1 MKTENH
7 RVLIIDDERPVLMTL
22 EALLKRHGYHVDAAA
37 TASQGLK
44 LLKSNSP
51 SLVLLDL
58 QLPDAHGLEMLDRIK
73 TELPEVQVII
83 LTAHDSL
90 HNAIESIK
98 RGAYHFISKPYAPEE
113 LLSLVEKALEKQFL
127 LREAEKLRE
136 KTEQLEKRLEIAEAR
151 PAPIFK
157 SKPMQEIE
165 ELIEAMAPSDA
176 NVLIAGES
184 GVGKEVIAN
193 TIHAR
198 SRRAGQ
204 PMVKLNCAA
213 FPQTMIEGELFGYV
227 KGAFTGA
234 MHDFPGMIAAADGGT
249 LFLDEISDMPADLQ
263 TRFLRVLQEREY
275 RPLGSTQTM
284 KATFRAIAA
293 TNRPIPEALAE
304 NRLRSDLYYRLNTFQ
319 IEVPPLRKRKEDIP
333 PLDRAIRET
342 IFSTTRQTGAGR
354 FTGCI
359 SEAARLFV
367 AGKCS
372 RTAKRHRIRRGAGAA
387 GRDRRKRV
395 ARRNT
400 VASGVATNRTWRIAA
415 QRRANSRRR
424 GAERHSPGA
433 CRMPRQQEKSSRTA
447 RHSASHPLQQAETLR
462 DRVVGCGEE
471 STAFQR
477 VAPFIDRD
485 RCNAQWVFRAPR
497 SRRGRGIDDS
507 NFFQNHSA
515 MFSIVGFS
523 KPSMSLR
530 YAWSRIFRSGFIAA
544 LIFA

>member
-1 MKTENH
+1 MKNH
-7 RVLIIDDERPVLMTL
+7 RILIVDDERPILVTL
-22 EALLKRHGYHVDAAA
+22 EALLQRHGYQVDTAP

-44 LLKSNSP
+44 LLKTKSP

-58 QLPDAHGLEMLDRIK
+58 QLPDAEGLETLDRIK
-73 TELPEVQVII
+73 SELPDMHVII

-127 LREAEKLRE
+127 LRETKELRV

-151 PAPIFK
+151 PTPIFK

-176 NVLIAGES
+176 NVLIVGES
-184 GVGKEVIAN
+184 RVGKEVIAN
-193 TIHAR
+193 TICAT

-234 MHDFPGMIAAADGGT
+234 MQDFPGMIGAANGGT

-284 KATFRAIAA
+284 KADFRAIAS
-293 TNRPIPEALAE
+293 TNRSIPGALAE

-333 PLDRAIRET
+333 PLIAQFVKQFSQQLGKPEPEVSPDAFQKLLDYSWPGNVRELQNAIEYAVVLAREGIIGVKELPT
-342 IFSTTRQTGAGR
+342 EIQLPPALQQT
-354 FTGCI
+354 
-359 SEAARLFV
+359 ELAALPRSGVQSLDDV
-367 AGKCS
+367 E
-372 RTAKRHRIRRGAGAA
+372 RTAIIQALAECHGNKKKAA
-387 GRDRRKRV
+387 ELLG
-395 ARRNT
+395 
-400 VASGVATNRTWRIAA
+400 I
-415 QRRANSRRR
+415 QR
-424 GAERHSPGA
+424 P
-433 CRMPRQQEKSSRTA
+433 
-447 RHSASHPLQQAETLR
+447 TLY
-462 DRVVGCGEE
+462 
-471 STAFQR
+471 
-477 VAPFIDRD
+477 
-485 RCNAQWVFRAPR
+485 NK
-497 SRRGRGIDDS
+497 
-507 NFFQNHSA
+507 
-515 MFSIVGFS
+515 M
-523 KPSMSLR
+523 KR
-530 YAWSRIFRSGFIAA
+530 YAIE
-544 LIFA
+544 L

>member
-22 EALLKRHGYHVDAAA
+22 EALLKRYGYQVE
-37 TASQGLK
+37 TAPTAGQGLK
-44 LLKSNSP
+44 LLKSKSP
-51 SLVLLDL
+51 TLVLLDL
-58 QLPDAHGLEMLDRIK
+58 RLPDADGLETLDRIK
-73 TELPEVQVII
+73 TDSPEVQVII

-127 LREAEKLRE
+127 LRETEELRV

-151 PAPIFK
+151 PTPIFK

-165 ELIEAMAPSDA
+165 ELIDAMAPSDA
-176 NVLIAGES
+176 NVLIVGES

-193 TIHAR
+193 TICAK

-234 MHDFPGMIAAADGGT
+234 MHDFPGMIAAANGGT

-284 KATFRAIAA
+284 KADFRAIAS
-293 TNRPIPEALAE
+293 TNRPIAPALAE

-333 PLDRAIRET
+333 PLIAQFVGQFSQQLGKPEPGVSPDAFQKLLEYSWPGNVRELQNAIEYAVVLA
-342 IFSTTRQTGAGR
+342 RQGMIGVKELPAE
-354 FTGCI
+354 I
-359 SEAARLFV
+359 QLPAA
-367 AGKCS
+367 
-372 RTAKRHRIRRGAGAA
+372 
-387 GRDRRKRV
+387 
-395 ARRNT
+395 
-400 VASGVATNRTWRIAA
+400 
-415 QRRANSRRR
+415 
-424 GAERHSPGA
+424 
-433 CRMPRQQEKSSRTA
+433 
-447 RHSASHPLQQAETLR
+447 LQQAEL
-462 DRVVGCGEE
+462 
-471 STAFQR
+471 
-477 VAPFIDRD
+477 
-485 RCNAQWVFRAPR
+485 NALPR
-497 SRRGRGIDDS
+497 SGVQSLDDLERTAILQALAECRGNKKKAAELLGIQRPTLY
-507 NFFQNHSA
+507 NK
-515 MFSIVGFS
+515 M
-523 KPSMSLR
+523 KR
-530 YAWSRIFRSGFIAA
+530 YAIE
-544 LIFA
+544 L

>member
-22 EALLKRHGYHVDAAA
+22 EALLKRHGYQVETAPTAA
-37 TASQGLK
+37 QGLK
-44 LLKSNSP
+44 VLKSKSP
-51 SLVLLDL
+51 TLVLLDL
-58 QLPDAHGLEMLDRIK
+58 RLPDADGLEMLERIK
-73 TELPEVQVII
+73 SELPKVQVII

-127 LREAEKLRE
+127 LRETEELRV

-151 PAPIFK
+151 PTPIFK

-165 ELIEAMAPSDA
+165 ELIDAMAPSDA
-176 NVLIAGES
+176 NVLIVGES

-193 TIHAR
+193 TICAN

-234 MHDFPGMIAAADGGT
+234 MHDFPGMIAAANGGT

-284 KATFRAIAA
+284 KADFRAIAS
-293 TNRPIPEALAE
+293 TNRPIAQALAE

-333 PLDRAIRET
+333 PLIAQFVRQFSQQLGKPEPDVSPDAFQKLLEYSWPGNVRELQNAIEYAVVLA
-342 IFSTTRQTGAGR
+342 RQGMIGVKELPAE
-354 FTGCI
+354 I
-359 SEAARLFV
+359 QLPAA
-367 AGKCS
+367 
-372 RTAKRHRIRRGAGAA
+372 
-387 GRDRRKRV
+387 
-395 ARRNT
+395 
-400 VASGVATNRTWRIAA
+400 
-415 QRRANSRRR
+415 
-424 GAERHSPGA
+424 
-433 CRMPRQQEKSSRTA
+433 
-447 RHSASHPLQQAETLR
+447 LQQAEL
-462 DRVVGCGEE
+462 
-471 STAFQR
+471 
-477 VAPFIDRD
+477 
-485 RCNAQWVFRAPR
+485 NALPR
-497 SRRGRGIDDS
+497 SGVQSLDDLERTAILQALAECRGNKKKAAELLGIQRPTLY
-507 NFFQNHSA
+507 NK
-515 MFSIVGFS
+515 M
-523 KPSMSLR
+523 KR
-530 YAWSRIFRSGFIAA
+530 YAIE
-544 LIFA
+544 L

>member
-22 EALLKRHGYHVDAAA
+22 EALLKRHGYQVE
-37 TASQGLK
+37 TAPTAGQGLK
-44 LLKSNSP
+44 LLKSKSP
-51 SLVLLDL
+51 RLVLLDL
-58 QLPDAHGLEMLDRIK
+58 RLPDADGLETLDRIK
-73 TELPEVQVII
+73 TDSPEVQVII

-127 LREAEKLRE
+127 LRETEELRV

-151 PAPIFK
+151 PTPIFK

-165 ELIEAMAPSDA
+165 ELIDAMAPSDA
-176 NVLIAGES
+176 NVLIVGES

-193 TIHAR
+193 TICAR

-234 MHDFPGMIAAADGGT
+234 MHDFPGMIAAANGGT

-275 RPLGSTQTM
+275 RPLGSTQTL
-284 KATFRAIAA
+284 KADFRAMAS
-293 TNRPIPEALAE
+293 TNRPVAQALTE

-333 PLDRAIRET
+333 PLIAQFVRQFSQQLGKPEPDVSPDAFQKLLEYSWPGNARELQNAIEYAVVLA
-342 IFSTTRQTGAGR
+342 RQGMIGVKELPAE
-354 FTGCI
+354 I
-359 SEAARLFV
+359 QLPAA
-367 AGKCS
+367 
-372 RTAKRHRIRRGAGAA
+372 
-387 GRDRRKRV
+387 
-395 ARRNT
+395 
-400 VASGVATNRTWRIAA
+400 
-415 QRRANSRRR
+415 
-424 GAERHSPGA
+424 
-433 CRMPRQQEKSSRTA
+433 
-447 RHSASHPLQQAETLR
+447 LQQAEL
-462 DRVVGCGEE
+462 
-471 STAFQR
+471 SAL
-477 VAPFIDRD
+477 
-485 RCNAQWVFRAPR
+485 PR
-497 SRRGRGIDDS
+497 SGVQSLDDLERTAILQALAECRGNKKKAAELLGIQRPTLY
-507 NFFQNHSA
+507 NK
-515 MFSIVGFS
+515 M
-523 KPSMSLR
+523 KR
-530 YAWSRIFRSGFIAA
+530 YAIE
-544 LIFA
+544 L